1 MEALRNRVPD
11 PMHASTAVT
20 LLELQHQQQNQIQ
33 NGTSGSPVYEPI
45 EHQFQQPQIREDEY
59 TSPASMSVSSH
70 PSGTRSEVPYPRPQM
85 FESPSAVSYGGSDL
99 KRKRGHFEL
108 NIERSVDVVA
118 KGLISLADAELYF
131 RTFFQGCVSLSILNL
146 VNYTKGV

>member
-11 PMHASTAVT
+11 PIHASTAVT

-33 NGTSGSPVYEPI
+33 NGTSGSPVYEHN
-45 EHQFQQPQIREDEY
+45 EHRFQQSQIREDEY
-59 TSPASMSVSSH
+59 TSPVSMSVSSH
-70 PSGTRSEVPYPRPQM
+70 PSGPRTEVLYPRPQM
-85 FESPSAVSYGGSDL
+85 YESPSAISYGGFGL
-99 KRKRGHFEL
+99 KGKRGDFEL

-131 RTFFQGCVSLSILNL
+131 RTFFQGCVGFSVLNL
-146 VNYTKGV
+146 DN